1 MGTAMA
7 KGLVTLFLAFAC
19 GVAQAYTMCPDGR
32 YYPDGQCQLN
42 PNGTWRTA
50 PSSTLA
56 PNGQFVP
63 NYSGSPQSTQAQD
76 LYNMSKSFDPY
87 GAYRQGAM
95 AADKYDLEE
104 EQLKL
109 QMLEIQ
115 RRKRQLQ
122 Q

>member
-1 MGTAMA
+1 MVKSMHKSLAGMFA
-7 KGLVTLFLAFAC
+7 LFSF
-19 GVAQAYTMCPDGR
+19 GIVHAYTMCPDGR

-50 PSSTLA
+50 PSSNLA
-56 PNGQFVP
+56 PNGQYVP
-63 NYSGSPQSTQAQD
+63 NYSGGSQSSQAQD
-76 LYNMSKSFDPY
+76 LYNMGKSFDPY
-87 GAYRQGAM
+87 GAFREGAM
-95 AADKYDLEE
+95 SKDKYDLEE
-104 EQLKL
+104 EKLRL

>member
-1 MGTAMA
+1 MKKVIPLFAILLLYGTAN
-7 KGLVTLFLAFAC
+7 
-19 GVAQAYTMCPDGR
+19 AYTMCPDGK

-42 PNGTWRTA
+42 PDGSWRTA

-56 PNGQFVP
+56 PNGRYVP
-63 NYSGSPQSTQAQD
+63 NYSGSPQPSQAQD
-76 LYNMSKSFDPY
+76 LYNMTSSFDPY
-87 GAYRQGAM
+87 GAFRQGGM
-95 AADKYDLEE
+95 AKDKYDLEE

>member
-1 MGTAMA
+1 M
-7 KGLVTLFLAFAC
+7 KKVISLFVILFIYEGAN
-19 GVAQAYTMCPDGR
+19 AYTMCPDGK

-42 PNGTWRTA
+42 PDGSWRTA

-56 PNGQFVP
+56 PNGRYVP
-63 NYSGSPQSTQAQD
+63 NYSGSPQPSQAQD
-76 LYNMSKSFDPY
+76 LYNMTNSFDPY
-87 GAYRQGAM
+87 GAFRQGGM
-95 AADKYDLEE
+95 AKDKYDLEE

>member
-1 MGTAMA
+1 MY
-7 KGLVTLFLAFAC
+7 KGLVMLFISFAC
-19 GVAQAYTMCPDGR
+19 GMAQAYTMCPDGR

-50 PSSTLA
+50 PSSSLA

-63 NYSGSPQSTQAQD
+63 NYSGGPQSSQAQD

-87 GAYRQGAM
+87 GAYREGAM
-95 AADKYDLEE
+95 AKDKYDLEE
-104 EQLKL
+104 ERLRL

-115 RRKRQLQ
+115 KRKRQLQ